1 VLPLWRTV
9 AQVFPTF
16 EDRVQTMLSNHE
28 RCAPSS
34 SNCIRAAHQALHL
47 PFTKHYIFFQP
58 LNDPYDL
65 TPPLPIPT
73 LFRWVQLK
81 KSHRAQPFEQA
92 IQPQRPS
99 STDSLSSPSAV
110 EAERRSSAS
119 ASTSAPLSSTEHTE
133 PAQGR
138 YPH

>member
-1 VLPLWRTV
+1 MLPLWKTV
-9 AQVFPTF
+9 EQAFPTF

-34 SNCIRAAHQALHL
+34 SNRIRAAHQALSISPSL
-47 PFTKHYIFFQP
+47 RSFF
-58 LNDPYDL
+58 NRSTIRNDL

-110 EAERRSSAS
+110 EAERRSSAC

-133 PAQGR
+133 SEQGR